1 MKKLLFLAA
10 ALSAACAA
18 SAQGYYTDAYNPDIT
33 RHTGRIAA
41 QRAEFILPEVNG
53 YTVYKA
59 DLHTHSVYSDG
70 DCTPEFRVREAW
82 YDGLDV
88 LAITE
93 HVEYRRHEGK
103 MLNFLKGYVPEG
115 TEAINNNIIRRSADE
130 RGIQSD
136 LNLPVK
142 LARETARKYGL
153 TIIPGAEIT
162 REPIAYGH
170 YNALFTTDNNSLYAT
185 DALQSLRNAKAQGAL
200 VMHNHPGWRR
210 KSLEHPEFEVKAYG
224 EGLIDGIEIMNGAE
238 FYPKAIARAHARKL
252 FVSANTDIHDATAE
266 TYRLQGHSRNMTL
279 IFARN
284 NSLEALREALE
295 ARRTLAY
302 SFGTIAGDEQ
312 LLKDLFTASV
322 RTKVLHTDPSNGR
335 RTVSLTNSSSV
346 EYVLRFPGQNPV
358 VLKPFSTLM
367 TTVGRDRRKH
377 VVLREGSSPD
387 RDQSVIPHPL
397 KNPRTVD
404 GRGFPCPP
412 QRCSKT
418 GRMRPEQTFFVY
430 LQHITKRHE
439 PVNHQQFQRI
449 RPAHR
454 SGAGCF
460 RLPDDH
466 AGADRPFRR
475 RHARPP
481 VDSRGHG
488 ARPDGKP
495 L

>member
-53 YTVYKA
+53 YNVYKA

-93 HVEYRRHEGK
+93 HVEYRSHEGK
-103 MLNFLKGYVPEG
+103 MLNFLKGYVPKG

-322 RTKVLHTDPSNGR
+322 RIKVLHTDPSNGR
-335 RTVSLTNSSSV
+335 RTVSLTNGSSV

-367 TTVGRDRRKH
+367 TTVGRD
-377 VVLREGSSPD
+377 
-387 RDQSVIPHPL
+387 
-397 KNPRTVD
+397 
-404 GRGFPCPP
+404 
-412 QRCSKT
+412 
-418 GRMRPEQTFFVY
+418 
-430 LQHITKRHE
+430 
-439 PVNHQQFQRI
+439 
-449 RPAHR
+449 
-454 SGAGCF
+454 
-460 RLPDDH
+460 
-466 AGADRPFRR
+466 
-475 RHARPP
+475 
-481 VDSRGHG
+481 
-488 ARPDGKP
+488 KP
-495 L
+495 LDVTVENMWYSEKDHPRIEINL